1 MSLVAYDAS
10 SDEEDAGEPPVVAA
24 VVTYPPPV
32 SSPIGPQPRPPSPS
46 TSVGAVPQPPPP
58 SQNISST
65 SSSNMSLP
73 APSLDLPDVA
83 DLFSSPSIPSRVST
97 ATVDSTSRKRESNGS
112 AFQDPHSK
120 FPRVQSAQHRGARIA
135 AGNTLVPPQ
144 LRGRSNVVTED
155 MSKLFVAKRNE

>member
-10 SDEEDAGEPPVVAA
+10 SDEEDAGEPPAA
-24 VVTYPPPV
+24 AATSPPV
-32 SSPIGPQPRPPSPS
+32 SSSIGPQPRPPSPS
-46 TSVGAVPQPPPP
+46 TSVGAAPQPPAP

-65 SSSNMSLP
+65 SSSNISLP
-73 APSLDLPDVA
+73 TPSLVLPDVA
-83 DLFSSPSIPSRVST
+83 DLFSSPSLPSRVST

-112 AFQDPHSK
+112 AFQDSHSK
-120 FPRVQSAQHRGARIA
+120 FPRVQSAQYRGARIA

-144 LRGRSNVVTED
+144 LSGRSNVVTED